1 MLVNYVE
8 YVQLD
13 IMRRKQNSSIAYRF
27 PLFGD
32 SGKHEVEDTAIYG
45 Y

>member
-13 IMRRKQNSSIAYRF
+13 IMRKKQNTSIAYQF

-32 SGKHEVEDTAIYG
+32 SGNHEVKVTAIYG